1 MGCRMTLP
9 LYGTASQ
16 STGFSSNKARSV
28 IRLRSIERTA
38 ERHLAD
44 FAIART
50 SDDIRRAIEA
60 EWPSILVISDDPI
73 DLLATFTGR
82 FVAVSAKYD
91 YFADGDVIGFDHASG
106 KFRTLYR
113 RNSAHNS
120 FLVTERCNNYCLM
133 CSQPPKHVD
142 DRWILSEI
150 KESLPLIDQST
161 RALTFT
167 GGETLSDW
175 EDFIGV
181 LKECRDRLPAT
192 AVQVLTNGRA
202 FSNSRIVDAWKDIGH
217 PKLMAAIPVYA
228 SVDYVHDHVV
238 QAKGAFDETILGILK
253 LKDRGQRVEIRV
265 VLHALTAPIIEDTG
279 RWIARNLPFVDHV
292 ALMGLENTGFA
303 IANDAMLW
311 MDPVDYGDGLAR
323 AIDHLKAAGVNVS
336 VYNLPKCI
344 LPKSAWPHALQSISD
359 WKNGFV
365 EECDRCDEKNTCSGF
380 FTTGRPRFSR
390 GIRAITSQRDKLNA
404 LVD

>member
-1 MGCRMTLP
+1 MTLP

-16 STGFSSNKARSV
+16 SAGFSSDKARSV
-28 IRLRSIERTA
+28 LRLRSVDSTA
-38 ERHLAD
+38 ERHMAD
-44 FAIART
+44 FALART
-50 SDDIRRAIEA
+50 PGEIRRAIEA
-60 EWPSILVISDDPI
+60 DWPSILVVSDGAI
-73 DLLATFTGR
+73 DLPGTFTGR
-82 FVAVSAKYD
+82 LVAVPPKYD
-91 YFADGDVIGFDHASG
+91 YLSDGDVIGFDHASR

-113 RNSAHNS
+113 RNSVHNS

-133 CSQPPKHVD
+133 CSQPPKDVD
-142 DRWILSEI
+142 DRWILGEI
-150 KESLPLIDQST
+150 KESLPLIDRAT

-175 EDFIGV
+175 EDFIAV

-192 AVQVLTNGRA
+192 AIQVLTNGRA
-202 FSNSRIVDAWKDIGH
+202 FSDSRIVDAWKDIGH
-217 PKLMAAIPVYA
+217 PNLMAAIPVYA
-228 SVDYVHDHVV
+228 SVDHVHDHVV

-265 VLHALTAPIIEDTG
+265 VLHALTALIIEDTG
-279 RWIARNLPFVDHV
+279 RWLARNLPFVDHV

-323 AIDHLKAAGVNVS
+323 AVDHLSAAGVNVS
-336 VYNLPKCI
+336 VYNLPKCV
-344 LPKSAWPHALQSISD
+344 LPKSVWPHALQSISD

-365 EECDRCDEKNTCSGF
+365 EECDRCDAKTTCSGF

-390 GIRAITSQRDKLNA
+390 GVHAITAQRDELTTLA
-404 LVD
+404 D